1 MSQSAKYNA
10 VITVIGRDR
19 VGIIS
24 SVSAVLAKMNVNI
37 SDISQTIL
45 QDMFTMITL
54 VDTSQINTSF
64 ETLSDELKAL
74 GESMNLEIRIQHA
87 DIFNAMQRI

>member
-10 VITVIGRDR
+10 VLTVIGQDR
-19 VGIIS
+19 VGIIAG
-24 SVSAVLAKMNVNI
+24 VSAVLAKRNVNI

-45 QDMFTMITL
+45 KDMFTMITL
-54 VDTSQINTSF
+54 VDTAHMNTSF
-64 ETLSDELKAL
+64 EALSRELQEL
-74 GESMNLEIRIQHA
+74 GASMNLEIRIQHA